1 MLKHELKVQS
11 RTVSGRKSKL
21 LRQKGIIPGNIFGKK
36 IKSHSIQLDQK
47 TFLQVFSEAG
57 ESSLIYL
64 HLDADKDPR
73 PVFVRERS
81 VHPVTGELLHIAFN
95 QVDLKEKVTAPVS
108 IILTGEA
115 PAEKEKLG
123 ILVQQVDEIEVEALP
138 TDMPENIQIDVSGL
152 AEVGAHI
159 SVGDLK
165 LDTTKLEVLT
175 DPTTILVQ
183 IEALAKEEVAPV
195 AETPVADEAAPAA
208 DGEAQTATPAS
219 APTTPPD
226 KS

>member
-21 LRQKGIIPGNIFGKK
+21 LRQKGLIPGNIFGKK
-36 IKSHSIQLDQK
+36 IKSHAIQVDQK
-47 TFLQVFSEAG
+47 TFSQVFSEAG

-64 HLDADKDPR
+64 HLDTDKDAR

-81 VHPVTGELLHIAFN
+81 VHPVTGDLLHISFN

-108 IILTGEA
+108 IILVGEA

-123 ILVQQVDEIEVEALP
+123 ILVQQVDEIEIEALP
-138 TDMPENIQIDVSGL
+138 TDMPENIQVDVSGL

-159 SVGDLK
+159 SIGDLK
-165 LDTTKLEVLT
+165 LDTSKLELIT
-175 DPTTILVQ
+175 DPTGIIVQ

-195 AETPVADEAAPAA
+195 VETPAAEETAPVAEGEAASTP
-208 DGEAQTATPAS
+208 TASPSTPA
-219 APTTPPD
+219 PD